1 MFMITYLL
9 KIFGVALCLHAMSN
23 LTAAKVRNHFF
34 LFPDNTHFHKFIQ
47 MFKTK
52 KYKDVV

>member
-1 MFMITYLL
+1 MITYLL